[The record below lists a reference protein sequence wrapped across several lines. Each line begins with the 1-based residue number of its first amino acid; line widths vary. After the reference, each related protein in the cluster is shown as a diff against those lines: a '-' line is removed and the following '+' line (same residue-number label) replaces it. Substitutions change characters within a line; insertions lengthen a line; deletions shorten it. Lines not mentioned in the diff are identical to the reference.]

1 VTIDLDDTTLRPVP
15 PPRRANTP
23 GPPARFRVV
32 VVVGAL
38 ALFAALVALL
48 YLESIHGV
56 PGNSDGATV
65 VLEGQSMSTGNL
77 LLHHW
82 ALSYDSFWSV
92 DAIFYTIAVLVTGVR
107 PVLLHLVPAVIA
119 AMAMTTGALMA
130 RTGRRGVA
138 AAAGMAT
145 VFALLALPGNVLA
158 SFLLAGPLHVGTV
171 LWCLLAFVGLRRGRL
186 GWGWALAV
194 VLLAAGTLG
203 DFQTVALGVVPAF
216 LAGVVAMVR
225 ARDWRRGVTTAAAPV
240 VALVVAGPVRLITVA
255 VGAYRIAGA
264 NPRAPLSRVP
274 VNLRLIGTWGAHM
287 LGLGGGVLGAG
298 GVPRPLQAVHVF
310 GALVLGAGVV
320 VAAVGLVKGV
330 VRGRRA
336 PVDPSEQW
344 RVDDLLVLAFVA
356 DLVVFVAF
364 TTNGDQS
371 FSRYLTGAVIF
382 GAVLAGR
389 LVTRLVVVAWP
400 SWVRRGC
407 AVLGVAVV
415 AAFGAGVGFN
425 VTAAAPPRPVEH
437 LGRFLEAHHLD
448 NGIGDYWSS
457 SATTVATRQVVK
469 VRPVDADDPSGHLE
483 RYQRQSADAWYTGQS
498 FQFLVF
504 DTSLPWGNVDAA
516 SAKATFGPV
525 LHTYDVGTYRVL
537 VWNHPLAIAAH

>member
-1 VTIDLDDTTLRPVP
+1 VTIDLDLTSLRPLP
-15 PPRRANTP
+15 PSRRDRAS
-23 GPPARFRVV
+23 GSAARFRAV

-38 ALFAALVALL
+38 VVFAALVALL
-48 YLESIHGV
+48 YLESIHAV
-56 PGNSDGATV
+56 TGNSDGATV

-92 DAIFYTIAVLVTGVR
+92 DAIFYTLAVLVTGVR
-107 PVLLHLVPAVIA
+107 PFLLHAVPAVIA
-119 AMAMTTGALMA
+119 AMVVMIGALMA

-171 LWCLLAFVGLRRGRL
+171 LWCLVAFAGLRSGRL

-194 VLLAAGTLG
+194 VVLAAGTLG

-216 LAGVVAMVR
+216 VGGVVAMAR
-225 ARDWRRGVTTAAAPV
+225 ARDWRRGITTAAAPV
-240 VALVVAGPVRLITVA
+240 VALAVSGAVRLITMA
-255 VGAYRIAGA
+255 VGTYGVAGA
-264 NPRAPLSRVP
+264 NPRAPLSRIP

-287 LGLGGGVLGAG
+287 LGLGGGVLGTG
-298 GVPRPLQAVHVF
+298 GVPRPLQAVHAL
-310 GALVLGAGVV
+310 GAVAVVAGVV
-320 VAAVGLVKGV
+320 IAVLGTVHAM

-336 PVDPSEQW
+336 PDDPTEQW
-344 RVDDLLVLAFVA
+344 RLDDFLVVAFVA

-364 TTNGDQS
+364 TTSSDQS
-371 FSRYLTGAVIF
+371 YSRYLTGAVIF

-389 LVTRLVVVAWP
+389 SVTRMVDTPWP
-400 SWVRRGC
+400 SWARRTG
-407 AVLGVAVV
+407 AVVGVAVV
-415 AAFGAGVGFN
+415 AAFGTGVAYN
-425 VTAAAPPRPVEH
+425 VTAAAPPRPYEQ

-448 NGIGDYWSS
+448 KGIGDYWSS
-457 SATTVATRQVVK
+457 SATTVATRQK
-469 VRPVDADDPSGHLE
+469 VAIRPVDAEDRSGHLE
-483 RYQRQSADAWYTGQS
+483 RYLRQSADAWYTGQS
-498 FQFLVF
+498 FEFLVY
-504 DTSLPWGNVDAA
+504 DTALPWGNVDAA
-516 SAKATFGPV
+516 TAAATFGPI

-537 VWNHPLAIAAH
+537 VWSHPLAVPAG

>member
-1 VTIDLDDTTLRPVP
+1 
-15 PPRRANTP
+15 
-23 GPPARFRVV
+23 
-32 VVVGAL
+32 
-38 ALFAALVALL
+38 
-48 YLESIHGV
+48 
-56 PGNSDGATV
+56 
-65 VLEGQSMSTGNL
+65 
-77 LLHHW
+77 
-82 ALSYDSFWSV
+82 
-92 DAIFYTIAVLVTGVR
+92 
-107 PVLLHLVPAVIA
+107 
-119 AMAMTTGALMA
+119 
-130 RTGRRGVA
+130 
-138 AAAGMAT
+138 MAT

-158 SFLLAGPLHVGTV
+158 GFLLAGPLHVGTV

-186 GWGWALAV
+186 GWGWAMAV

-216 LAGVVAMVR
+216 MGGVVAMVR
-225 ARDWRRGVTTAAAPV
+225 ARDWRRGITTAAAPV
-240 VALVVAGPVRLITVA
+240 VALVVAGAVRLITVA
-255 VGAYRIAGA
+255 VGTYRIAGA

-287 LGLGGGVLGAG
+287 LGLGGGVLGTG
-298 GVPRPLQAVHVF
+298 SVPRPLQAVHVL
-310 GALVLGAGVV
+310 GALALAAGVV
-320 VAAVGLVKGV
+320 MAAVGMVRGM

-336 PVDPSEQW
+336 PVDRSEQW
-344 RVDDLLVLAFVA
+344 RVDDLLVVAFGA

-364 TTNGDQS
+364 TTSADQS
-371 FSRYLTGAVIF
+371 YSRYLTGAVIF

-389 LVTRLVVVAWP
+389 FVTRFAVVPWP

-407 AVLGVAVV
+407 AVLGLAVV

-425 VTAAAPPRPVEH
+425 VSAAAPARPIEH

-448 NGIGDYWSS
+448 DGIGDYWSS

-498 FQFLVF
+498 FQFLVY
-504 DTSLPWGNVDAA
+504 DTSLPWGNVDAV
-516 SAKATFGPV
+516 SARATFGPV

-537 VWNHPLAIAAH
+537 VWNHPLAVAAR